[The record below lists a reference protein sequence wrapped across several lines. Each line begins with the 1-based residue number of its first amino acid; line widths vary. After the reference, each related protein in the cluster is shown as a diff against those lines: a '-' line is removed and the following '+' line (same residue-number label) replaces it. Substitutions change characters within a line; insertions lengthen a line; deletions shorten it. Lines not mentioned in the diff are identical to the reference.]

1 MVVFYPAQAQIP
13 GAASIS
19 TKKAS
24 TQMATK
30 FTWNVTS
37 RRELLKSTGYLAG
50 AGLLAGWMPSSL
62 NAMIQSAGGAQT
74 AQSQD
79 DQVAQT
85 RAQMAAVPLQ
95 TLKLRD
101 NLTMLYGPGGNMVAL
116 NGPDGKVL
124 VDSSFLSVAP
134 KLKQALDDFGP
145 APLKILINTHWHFDH
160 TDGNAPLHA
169 AGATIVAHENTRKRL
184 STPQEIKAFG
194 MHFPASPVEAWPQ
207 QTFADKFKLYF
218 NNEDLS
224 LAYVPPAHTDTD
236 ILIHYENGNVL
247 HMGDLFFN
255 GMYPFFDASTG
266 GNINGMIL
274 AAGAGISLADAD
286 TKIVPGHGPLGDKG
300 ALTKY
305 RDMLT
310 IVRDRVKIL
319 KDAGKTAEE
328 TVSARPTAD
337 LDTTWG
343 NGFLKPDLFV
353 NIIYSTL

>member
-1 MVVFYPAQAQIP
+1 LIG
-13 GAASIS
+13 GAAIIS
-19 TKKAS
+19 LKKAS
-24 TQMATK
+24 KQMTAN
-30 FTWNVTS
+30 FTSNAST

-50 AGLLAGWMPSSL
+50 GALLAGWLPRHLYAAVQAASGSQ
-62 NAMIQSAGGAQT
+62 AAASQT
-74 AQSQD
+74 
-79 DQVAQT
+79 DQVAQM
-85 RAQMAAVPLQ
+85 RAQMSAVPLQ

-134 KLKQALDDFGP
+134 KLKEALDSLGP

-160 TDGNAPLHA
+160 TDGNAPIHA

-184 STPQEIKAFG
+184 STPQDIAAFG
-194 MHFPASPVEAWPQ
+194 LHFPAWPVEAWPQ
-207 QTFADKFKLYF
+207 QTFADKLKLYF
-218 NNEDLS
+218 NNEELS

-236 ILIHYENGNVL
+236 IFIRYEKGNVL

-255 GMYPFFDASTG
+255 GIYPFIDGSTG

-274 AAGAGISLADAD
+274 AAGAGISLADAG
-286 TKIVPGHGPLGDKG
+286 TKIVPGHGPLGDKA
-300 ALTKY
+300 ALIKY

-328 TVSARPTAD
+328 TVAAKPTAD
-337 LDTTWG
+337 LDAVWG
-343 NGFLKPDLFV
+343 NGQLKPDFFV
-353 NIIYSTL
+353 NIVYSTL